1 MVYRKMDLTEQVF
14 TIRDGIVTAI
24 FIDPLSVKLEAE
36 DKLSAKSKRIMKRNA
51 AKERTKTRKG
61 AETFLAGVDPKF
73 LPEGFD
79 DPNLDE
85 KTRKKM
91 IQMVRNRISAQNSRD
106 RKKVFMQQMEEVNT
120 RLMDEIT
127 TLKAE
132 KTTLMNEITRLQQ
145 SEAQLILQNQTLRNN
160 SESTNNNMC
169 SSCRRALHEED
180 PLYIDDYNNN
190 QQQQTLEDN
199 FNENFSTLSS
209 PILSRFASN
218 GRGLFTFFTFAALV
232 CIILVLNVNPTGE
245 VALQG
250 E

>member
-1 MVYRKMDLTEQVF
+1 MNFL
-14 TIRDGIVTAI
+14 
-24 FIDPLSVKLEAE
+24 DPLSVKIEAE

-51 AKERTKTRKG
+51 AKERTKTRKD
-61 AETFLAGVDPKF
+61 AEAFLAGVDPKF

-91 IQMVRNRISAQNSRD
+91 VQMVRNRISAQNSRD
-106 RKKVFMQQMEEVNT
+106 RKKIFMQQIEDVNAK
-120 RLMDEIT
+120 LNDEIT

-132 KTTLMNEITRLQQ
+132 KITLMNEITRLQQ
-145 SEAQLILQNQTLRNN
+145 SEAQLIIENQTLRNN
-160 SESTNNNMC
+160 LENNNNIC
-169 SSCRRALHEED
+169 SSCKRGLNQDD
-180 PLYIDDYNNN
+180 PLYIDEYNNN
-190 QQQQTLEDN
+190 IQQPEEDNTLEN
-199 FNENFSTLSS
+199 FGTLSS
-209 PILSRFASN
+209 PILSRFSSN

-232 CIILVLNVNPTGE
+232 CVILVMNVNPSGE